1 MPGTVAGQAALDGAA
16 LEACR
21 RGDREAQRALFESF
35 KDSVYSLAFHI
46 LGDAASA
53 GDVTQQVF
61 LKLFARIGQYRGE
74 GSFSAWLYRLVVNE
88 CLDERRSRRR
98 FVPLE
103 EGAPPG
109 GEWPVES
116 SQERGLIREQLAAAV
131 RAALAE
137 LKPEFRAPV
146 ALRYLE
152 GLSYEEISSVLG
164 CSSGTVASRLNRAHK
179 ILAKKLAPLRG
190 MLA

>member
-1 MPGTVAGQAALDGAA
+1 MPETVAGQAALDGAL

-21 RGDREAQRALFESF
+21 RGDREAQRALFESC

-46 LGDAASA
+46 LGNAASA

-98 FVPLE
+98 FVSLE
-103 EGAPPG
+103 EGAPAG

-116 SQERGLIREQLAAAV
+116 SQERSYLRGQLARAV

-137 LKPEFRAPV
+137 LKPEFRLPV
-146 ALRYLE
+146 VLRYLE
-152 GLSYEEISSVLG
+152 GFSYEEISSVLG

-190 MLA
+190 MLV